1 MNEKILLKWQPTSD
15 AALGI
20 MAKFRRPFEGPWLI
34 TKIIPPSYYE
44 ISDKEGKIR
53 EAFNTHTA
61 LKKNLRE
68 PGDNWVYCKKKY
80 WLVITLGV
88 KET

>member
-1 MNEKILLKWQPTSD
+1 
-15 AALGI
+15 

-68 PGDNWVYCKKKY
+68 PGDN
-80 WLVITLGV
+80 
-88 KET
+88 